1 MTFRFPAFSRRGF
14 LQGSSLLL
22 AQAGLSACQTPS
34 READRFAKADA
45 LIQQAVSKGECPGAV
60 WGVGQHGRLIHR
72 GVFGARSL
80 VPTQETMTLDTV
92 FDMASLTKPMITALA
107 VMQLVEKGLV
117 DVEAPVARYLPQF
130 AAVGKA
136 QITVRLLLT
145 HFSGM
150 QPDLPRTP
158 DWWGKAA
165 ATDRIM
171 QAVPKIAPGSGFIYS
186 DLNFI
191 TLGLLVEKLTGQTLD
206 VYAQN
211 AILTRLGMTQS
222 GFLPPA
228 AEQAL
233 IAPTQYDEYGT
244 MLRGVVHDPTARR
257 MNGVAGNAGLFSTA
271 EDVARYAQALLDKR
285 AGRLSAFPLSRAT
298 LLTMTTPQQPAGQK
312 SLRGFGWDIASPYA
326 SPRGERLSHHSF
338 GHTGFTGTSLWIDPD
353 NDCYVFILTNRVHP
367 NGGHS
372 VVHLRHDVATAVG
385 EALGLPL
392 VGP

>member
-1 MTFRFPAFSRRGF
+1 MKVHLPALSRRRL
-14 LQGSSLLL
+14 LQGSALLL
-22 AQAGLSACQTPS
+22 AQGGLAACQIP

-45 LIQQAVSKGECPGAV
+45 LIQQAISNGECPGVV
-60 WGVGQHGRLIHR
+60 WGVGQHGHLIHR

-80 VPTQETMTLDTV
+80 EPQCEAMTWDTV

-117 DVEAPVARYLPQF
+117 DVDAPVARYLPQF
-130 AAVGKA
+130 AAGGKE

-145 HFSGM
+145 HFSGL
-150 QPDLPRTP
+150 QPDLPRHP

-165 ATDRIM
+165 ATERVM
-171 QAVPKIAPGSGFIYS
+171 QAVPKQPPGSGFIYS

-191 TLGLLVEKLTGQTLD
+191 ALGLLVEKITLQTLN
-206 VYAQN
+206 VYAQKN
-211 AILTRLGMTQS
+211 ILAPLDMVQS

-228 AEQAL
+228 SLQAR
-233 IAPTQYDEYGT
+233 IAPTQYDEHGH

-257 MNGVAGNAGLFSTA
+257 MDGVAGNAGLFSTA
-271 EDVARYAQALLDKR
+271 DDVTRYAQALLDKR
-285 AGRLSAFPLSRAT
+285 AGRPSPFPLTRAT
-298 LLTMTTPQQPAGQK
+298 LLCMTTPQQPAGQK

-326 SPRGERLSHHSF
+326 TPRGDRLSRTSF

-385 EALGLPL
+385 DALGLPL
-392 VGP
+392 SGP

>member
-1 MTFRFPAFSRRGF
+1 MTGRQFPLSRRHF

-22 AQAGLSACQTPS
+22 AQAGLSGCQTPG
-34 READRFAKADA
+34 ELNRFAKADA
-45 LIQQAVSKGECPGAV
+45 LIEQAIRRGECPGAV
-60 WGVGQHGRLIHR
+60 WGVGQHGRLLHR

-80 VPTQETMTLDTV
+80 VPVQDAMTWDTV

-117 DVEAPVARYLPQF
+117 DVDAPVARYLPQF
-130 AAVGKA
+130 AAGGKG

-145 HFSGM
+145 HFSGL
-150 QPDLPRTP
+150 QPDLPRAP
-158 DWWGKAA
+158 DWWGKSA

-171 QAVPKIAPGSGFIYS
+171 QAVPVKTPGSSFIYS

-191 TLGLLVEKLTGQTLD
+191 ALGLLVETLTGQTLD
-206 VYAQN
+206 VYAQA
-211 AILTRLGMTQS
+211 AILKPLGMTQS

-228 AEQAL
+228 AMQPR
-233 IAPTQYDEYGT
+233 IAPTQYDEHGT

-271 EDVARYAQALLDKR
+271 EDVIRYAQALLDQR
-285 AGRLSAFPLSRAT
+285 AGRPSAFPLSRA
-298 LLTMTTPQQPAGQK
+298 LLLRMTTPQQPAGQT

-326 SPRGERLSHHSF
+326 TPRGERLSHQSF
-338 GHTGFTGTSLWIDPD
+338 GHTGFTGTSLWIDPE

-372 VVHLRHDVATAVG
+372 VVHLRHDVATAAG

-392 VGP
+392 AVP

>member
-1 MTFRFPAFSRRGF
+1 MTAWLPVFSRRNF
-14 LQGSSLLL
+14 LQSSSLLL
-22 AQAGLSACQTPS
+22 AQVSLSACQAP

-45 LIQQAVSKGECPGAV
+45 LIQQAISKGECPGAV
-60 WGVGQHGRLIHR
+60 WGVGQHGKLIHR

-80 VPTQETMTLDTV
+80 VPERETMTWNTV

-117 DVEAPVARYLPQF
+117 AVDSPVTRYLPQF
-130 AAVGKA
+130 AAAGKG

-145 HFSGM
+145 HFSGL
-150 QPDLPRTP
+150 QPDLPRVP

-171 QAVPKIAPGSGFIYS
+171 HAVPKMRPGSGFIYS

-191 TLGLLVEKLTGQTLD
+191 TLGLLVETITGQILD
-206 VYAQN
+206 GYAQDN
-211 AILTRLGMTQS
+211 ILSPLGMTQS
-222 GFLPPA
+222 GFLPLP
-228 AEQAL
+228 AEQAH
-233 IAPTQYDEYGT
+233 IAPTQYDEHGH

-257 MNGVAGNAGLFSTA
+257 MDGVAGNAGLFSMA

-285 AGRLSAFPLSRAT
+285 AGRPSAFPLTRAT
-298 LLTMTTPQQPAGQK
+298 LQCMTTPQQPAGQK

-326 SPRGERLSHHSF
+326 TPRGDRFSHHSF

-353 NDCYVFILTNRVHP
+353 NDCYIFILTNRVHP
-367 NGGHS
+367 NGGQS
-372 VVHLRHDVATAVG
+372 IVHLRHDVATATG

-392 VGP
+392 AMP